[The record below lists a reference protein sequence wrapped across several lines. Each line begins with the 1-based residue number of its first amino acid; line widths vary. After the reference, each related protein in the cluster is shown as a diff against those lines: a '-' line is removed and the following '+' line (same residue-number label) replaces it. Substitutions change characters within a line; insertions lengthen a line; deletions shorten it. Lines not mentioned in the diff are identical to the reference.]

1 MDSDLVKLHL
11 AVKEQ
16 TSKFKTYFMDI
27 TRENIINEYRSLP
40 KKLESLNNKLSEV
53 TAKEADIRKN
63 YIDNNGRII
72 IMKLLNESTHI
83 LRPLWKERDK
93 LNSAID
99 RCKKLIALDEEKYV
113 TSELNRA
120 EVLFDSK
127 VFSLADKLN
136 RKSFSPDNL
145 EFSTIS
151 LDPKLFDVYITSG
164 NNRVH
169 ARSVLAAVG
178 SEHMIAHFR
187 FIITNAR

>member
-1 MDSDLVKLHL
+1 MNSDLVKLHL
-11 AVKEQ
+11 AVKEH
-16 TSKFKTYFMDI
+16 TSQFKIYFMNI
-27 TRENIINEYRSLP
+27 TRENIINEYKSLP
-40 KKLESLNNKLSEV
+40 KKLESLNSKLSEV
-53 TAKEADIRKN
+53 IAKEAEIHKN

-72 IMKLLNESTHI
+72 SMKLLNESTPI
-83 LRPLWKERDK
+83 LRPLWKEREK

-120 EVLFDSK
+120 EVLFDNK
-127 VFSLADKLN
+127 VFALADKLN

-145 EFSTIS
+145 EFSSIS

-169 ARSVLAAVG
+169 ARSVLAAVS
-178 SEHMIAHFR
+178 SECMVTHFR